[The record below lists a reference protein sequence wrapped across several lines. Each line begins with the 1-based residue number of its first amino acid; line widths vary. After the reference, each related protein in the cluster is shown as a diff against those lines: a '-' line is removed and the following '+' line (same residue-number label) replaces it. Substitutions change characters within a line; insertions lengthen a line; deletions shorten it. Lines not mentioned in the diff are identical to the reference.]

1 MAKPCPRWLSSMKT
15 HQRAGFPSAELVGP
29 ERDQQSVTDYGATHL
44 TNYGATAV
52 RFLSEFYQ
60 RASDL
65 IGTYRD
71 EARIIDV

>member
-1 MAKPCPRWLSSMKT
+1 MAFIDEQLINV
-15 HQRAGFPSAELVGP
+15 QDFPAELVGP

-52 RFLSEFYQ
+52 RFLSEFYK

-71 EARIIDV
+71 ETRIIDV